1 MLVSCTVHM
10 EGYIMLSLLHV
21 QVAWLDK
28 IDRRYSWLKRA
39 LVKFD
44 EDFQGTFPT
53 EWHVEERISEEFC
66 RVTKYDL
73 GIVNFSVID
82 FVIKTSAVKSSS
94 HAYSCVLYFMRKLKK
109 IERFSIECCKIKT
122 KPFTYQLKF
131 SVNVKL

>member
-1 MLVSCTVHM
+1 MSSSVHL

-73 GIVNFSVID
+73 EIVNFSVID
-82 FVIKTSAVKSSS
+82 FVTKTSKVKSSS
-94 HAYSCVLYFMRKLKK
+94 HAYS
-109 IERFSIECCKIKT
+109 ERFSIGCCKTKT
-122 KPFTYQLKF
+122 KPITYQLDF
-131 SVNVKL
+131 SVKVKL